1 MTNDKLTVRYRT
13 IDIVTPV
20 MIAVA
25 FGVIFLGYGAVYSL
39 LKPATSVYLPIEG
52 ILSGIWFLPAL
63 LAGLIVR
70 KPGAALLSEILA
82 ASIEAALGGQWG
94 AGTIISGVIQGLP
107 MELCLLV
114 VVAYRKAGPKLAMVA
129 GALTGVAEGIYERI
143 SYYPMFR
150 FGDTI
155 VYFIFMVASGAL
167 LGGLVASGIV
177 RGLAAAGALNPFAVS
192 RELRGGKST
201 RSTTSARN
209 LS

>member
-70 KPGAALLSEILA
+70 KPGAALLSEVLA
-82 ASIEAALGGQWG
+82 ATVEAALGGPWG
-94 AGTIISGVIQGLP
+94 AGTLISGVVQALP
-107 MELCLLV
+107 MELCLL
-114 VVAYRKAGPKLAMVA
+114 VVAYRKAGPKLVLVA
-129 GALTGVAEGIYERI
+129 GALTGFAEAIYESN
-143 SYYPMFR
+143 SYYSMFR

-155 VYFIFMVASGAL
+155 AYFVFMTVSGAL
-167 LGGLVASGIV
+167 LGGLVAWGIV
-177 RGLAAAGALNPFAVS
+177 RGLVAAGALNPFVVS
-192 RELRGGKST
+192 RELRGGRKSA
-201 RSTTSARN
+201 RSTASSRN

>member
-70 KPGAALLSEILA
+70 KPGAALLSEVLA
-82 ASIEAALGGQWG
+82 ATVEAALGGPWG
-94 AGTIISGVIQGLP
+94 AGTLISGVVQALP

-114 VVAYRKAGPKLAMVA
+114 VAYRRPVRSLSWWPG
-129 GALTGVAEGIYERI
+129 
-143 SYYPMFR
+143 
-150 FGDTI
+150 
-155 VYFIFMVASGAL
+155 L
-167 LGGLVASGIV
+167 L
-177 RGLAAAGALNPFAVS
+177 PVS
-192 RELRGGKST
+192 LRPS
-201 RSTTSARN
+201 TSASPTTRC
-209 LS
+209 SVSAIRSSTSFS

>member
-1 MTNDKLTVRYRT
+1 MTNDKITMRYRT

-20 MIAVA
+20 MIVVA

-70 KPGAALLSEILA
+70 KPGAALLSEVLA
-82 ASIEAALGGQWG
+82 ATVEAALGGPWG
-94 AGTIISGVIQGLP
+94 AGTLISGVVQALP
-107 MELCLLV
+107 MELCLL
-114 VVAYRKAGPKLAMVA
+114 VVAYRKAGPKLVLVA
-129 GALTGVAEGIYERI
+129 GALTGFAEAIYERI

-155 VYFIFMVASGAL
+155 VYFVFMIVSGAL
-167 LGGLVASGIV
+167 LGGLVAWGIV
-177 RGLAAAGALNPFAVS
+177 RGLAAAGALSPFAVS
-192 RELRGGKST
+192 RELRGGKSP
-201 RSTTSARN
+201 RSTTSSRN

>member
-1 MTNDKLTVRYRT
+1 
-13 IDIVTPV
+13 
-20 MIAVA
+20 
-25 FGVIFLGYGAVYSL
+25 
-39 LKPATSVYLPIEG
+39 
-52 ILSGIWFLPAL
+52 
-63 LAGLIVR
+63 
-70 KPGAALLSEILA
+70 
-82 ASIEAALGGQWG
+82 
-94 AGTIISGVIQGLP
+94 
-107 MELCLLV
+107 
-114 VVAYRKAGPKLAMVA
+114 MVA